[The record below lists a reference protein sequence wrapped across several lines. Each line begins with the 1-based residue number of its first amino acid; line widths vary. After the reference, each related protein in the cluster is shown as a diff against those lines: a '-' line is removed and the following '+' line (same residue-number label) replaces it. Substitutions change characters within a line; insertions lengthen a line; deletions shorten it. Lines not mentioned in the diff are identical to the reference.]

1 MYCPHCG
8 QQQVSREVRFCS
20 RCGFPLIGVAHLLST
35 GGSLPNVGGSE
46 QFKQSPKQRGI
57 RQGVFLWLI
66 GAFIVPLL
74 AVILPHGTPKGNI
87 VGAAA
92 IICFVGG
99 LVRFLY
105 ALLFQQEFVSSSNQ
119 INLEPPYAPP
129 VSRMPGMTTAAQLP
143 PPASTVQNAAR
154 RIDTGELITPPPS
167 VTDHTTQLLG
177 EKQTPRS

>member
-8 QQQVSREVRFCS
+8 PQQVSSEVRFCS
-20 RCGFPLIGVAHLLST
+20 RCGFPLAGVTYLLAT
-35 GGSLPNVGGSE
+35 GGSLPNAGVSE

-74 AVILPHGTPKGNI
+74 GVILPQGDPKANI

-105 ALLFQQEFVSSSNQ
+105 ALLFQQEFISSSNQ
-119 INLEPPYAPP
+119 ISSEPPYVPP
-129 VSRMPGMTTAAQLP
+129 VSRMPGVHVAPQLP
-143 PPASTVQNAAR
+143 SRPSTVQGEAR
-154 RIDTGELITPPPS
+154 RIDTGELVTPPSS

-177 EKQTPRS
+177 EKHTPRS